1 MAVNIKKIALKPKEG
16 SPNAGLPS
24 SKKLSK
30 IITHLAVDYLSY

>member
-1 MAVNIKKIALKPKEG
+1 MAAPNKKQYQKPKEG

-30 IITHLAVDYLSY
+30 IITHLAANYLSY